1 MALPLPSEITLP
13 CFPDRLVQLLSC
25 SSASPANWSAAD
37 WSDILSHQLA
47 APLLF
52 DLEQLSP
59 TDRELLRDCTIAGAC
74 PASFGQILTH
84 AAPPVGLLVL
94 IKDYAKGC
102 DQDADGALPSE
113 VASAL
118 YYAAIFAARVRR
130 GVRISSL
137 DDAALVRAARWGTQ
151 AEWIVPELKELFR
164 SGLEILG

>member
-1 MALPLPSEITLP
+1 MVIPLPADFIATSFT
-13 CFPDRLVQLLSC
+13 DRGAARLCTSPS
-25 SSASPANWSAAD
+25 SSAGWSAAD

-59 TDRELLRDCTIAGAC
+59 TDREVLRDCTIAGAC

-130 GVRISSL
+130 GVSISSL

>member
-1 MALPLPSEITLP
+1 MAVPLSAELLFSNSPG
-13 CFPDRLVQLLSC
+13 RLARLLHC
-25 SSASPANWSAAD
+25 SGSSTGAWSD
-37 WSDILSHQLA
+37 TEWRDILSHQLA
-47 APLLF
+47 GPLLF
-52 DLEQLSP
+52 DWEQLSP
-59 TDRELLRDCTIAGAC
+59 TDREVLRDCTIAGAC

-118 YYAAIFAARVRR
+118 YYAAIFAARFRR